1 MMKREKE
8 WGEGNE
14 RLIET
19 KKKYAFFLR
28 LKGNH
33 LKLME

>member
-1 MMKREKE
+1 MKREKE

-14 RLIET
+14 RLIER
-19 KKKYAFFLR
+19 KKNAFFLR